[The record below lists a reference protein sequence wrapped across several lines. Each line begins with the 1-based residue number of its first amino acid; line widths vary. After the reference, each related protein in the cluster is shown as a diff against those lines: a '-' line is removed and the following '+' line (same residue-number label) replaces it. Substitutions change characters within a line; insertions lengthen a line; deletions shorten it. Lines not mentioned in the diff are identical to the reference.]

1 MATANEK
8 RIAVRDKYKSI
19 LGRNKYSQALRTY
32 CYKSYSDG
40 KYYSDCSS
48 SIMKTYEEA
57 GFPIS
62 SSCLNTVGMYQ
73 ASNLK
78 KVDVAIKNGVI
89 QNPDALRVGDMLLF
103 AGTDSSRAY
112 ADCVGHVEMVGEISG
127 STVYLYGHG
136 SGTPR
141 RTEMNTYCK
150 SRYNSKTSTKIGN
163 KGLLKVVRFIQDDG
177 SEGANNSGS
186 PNSSAAPCTLKKGMT
201 GDDVRD
207 MQRDLI
213 AAGYS
218 VGDDGADGD
227 FGENTERAVKAFQAC
242 SGLDMDGEYGP
253 DCRATMEKV
262 LESLKTVESN
272 SPKVVIANCKSAY
285 IRTGPGTQFSPIG
298 TCALG
303 DTFEGIDIYGWM
315 PVFIDGVVCWI
326 SAKYAKLKA

>member
-8 RIAVRDKYKSI
+8 RTAVRDKYKTI
-19 LGRNKYSQALRTY
+19 IGRNKYSQTLRTY
-32 CYKSYSDG
+32 CYKKYSDG

-48 SIMKTYEEA
+48 SIMKTYQEA

-78 KVDVAIKNGVI
+78 KVDVVIKNGII
-89 QNPDALRVGDMLLF
+89 QNLSVLRIGDMLLF

-112 ADCVGHVEMVGEISG
+112 VDCVGHVEMVGEING
-127 STVYLYGHG
+127 STVYIYGHG

-141 RTEMNTYCK
+141 RTEMNAYCN
-150 SRYNSKTSTKIGN
+150 SRYSAKTSTKIGN

-177 SEGANNSGS
+177 AVDPTVGS
-186 PNSSAAPCTLKKGMT
+186 STAAPRTLKKGMI

-213 AAGYS
+213 AAGYD

-227 FGENTERAVKAFQAC
+227 FGENTEKAVKAFQKNQ
-242 SGLDMDGEYGP
+242 LLTVDGEYGP
-253 DCRATMEKV
+253 TSRAEMEKV
-262 LESLKTVESN
+262 LAMLGDAAEKIGH
-272 SPKVVIANCKSAY
+272 KVVVQNCQSAY
-285 IRTGPGTQFSPIG
+285 IRTGPGTQFSAVG
-298 TCALG
+298 TCTPQN
-303 DTFEGIDIYGWM
+303 TFEGIDVYGWV
-315 PVFIDGVVCWI
+315 PVLIDGVVCWI